1 MATIPNNPTTEQLDA
16 VNEMLAAVSQ
26 APVNQL
32 EATNPEVALA
42 FDTLT
47 RVSREVQAEGW
58 TFNTEYHVKQ
68 SRTNVTVAGVTQTR
82 IAIPNDVI
90 QIDLTNDHNNA
101 SHNSVVRNDADCTPA
116 GLYLYDRQLHTFNWD
131 YDPDCD
137 VRKLYDYIYLPKP
150 IQDYILAR
158 AITLFSNRVI
168 GDTNQYS
175 ILKGIEAEK
184 KAVALEYECSQG
196 DFTFFGHPEG
206 GNFYTSYQPYT
217 ALSRY

>member
-82 IAIPNDVI
+82 IAIPNDII
-90 QIDLTNDHNNA
+90 QIDLSTDHNNA
-101 SHNSVVRNDADCTPA
+101 SHNSVVRYDADCTPA
-116 GLYLYDRQLHTFNWD
+116 GLYLYDRQKHTFNWD

-158 AITLFSNRVI
+158 ATTLFSNRVV
-168 GDTNQYS
+168 GDTNQYTL
-175 ILKGIEAEK
+175 LKSIEAEK

-217 ALSRY
+217 ALYRY

>member
-1 MATIPNNPTTEQLDA
+1 MATIPNNPTTEQLNA

-82 IAIPNDVI
+82 IAIPNDII
-90 QIDLTNDHNNA
+90 QIDLTTDHNNA
-101 SHNSVVRNDADCTPA
+101 SHNSVVRYDADCTPA
-116 GLYLYDRQLHTFNWD
+116 GLYLYDRQKHTFNWD

-158 AITLFSNRVI
+158 ATTLFSNRVV
-168 GDTNQYS
+168 GDTNQYTL
-175 ILKGIEAEK
+175 LKSIEAEK

>member
-82 IAIPNDVI
+82 IAIPNDII
-90 QIDLTNDHNNA
+90 QIDLSTDHNNA
-101 SHNSVVRNDADCTPA
+101 SHNSVVRYDADCTPA
-116 GLYLYDRQLHTFNWD
+116 GLYLYDRQKHTFNWD

-158 AITLFSNRVI
+158 ATTLFSNRVV
-168 GDTNQYS
+168 GDTNQYTL
-175 ILKGIEAEK
+175 LKSIEAEK

>member
-68 SRTNVTVAGVTQTR
+68 SRTNVTVAGV
-82 IAIPNDVI
+82 I
-90 QIDLTNDHNNA
+90 Q
-101 SHNSVVRNDADCTPA
+101 
-116 GLYLYDRQLHTFNWD
+116 
-131 YDPDCD
+131 
-137 VRKLYDYIYLPKP
+137 
-150 IQDYILAR
+150 
-158 AITLFSNRVI
+158 
-168 GDTNQYS
+168 
-175 ILKGIEAEK
+175 
-184 KAVALEYECSQG
+184 
-196 DFTFFGHPEG
+196 
-206 GNFYTSYQPYT
+206 
-217 ALSRY
+217 LSLIHI

>member
-1 MATIPNNPTTEQLDA
+1 M
-16 VNEMLAAVSQ
+16 
-26 APVNQL
+26 
-32 EATNPEVALA
+32 
-42 FDTLT
+42 
-47 RVSREVQAEGW
+47 
-58 TFNTEYHVKQ
+58 
-68 SRTNVTVAGVTQTR
+68 
-82 IAIPNDVI
+82 
-90 QIDLTNDHNNA
+90 
-101 SHNSVVRNDADCTPA
+101 
-116 GLYLYDRQLHTFNWD
+116 YLYDRQLHTFNWD

-158 AITLFSNRVI
+158 AITLFSNRVV
-168 GDTNQYS
+168 GDTNQYT

>member
-82 IAIPNDVI
+82 IAIPNDII
-90 QIDLTNDHNNA
+90 QIDLTTDHNNA
-101 SHNSVVRNDADCTPA
+101 SHNSVVRYDADCTPA
-116 GLYLYDRQLHTFNWD
+116 GLYLYDRQKHTFNWD

-158 AITLFSNRVI
+158 ATTLFSNRVV
-168 GDTNQYS
+168 GDTNQYTL
-175 ILKGIEAEK
+175 LKSIEAEK

>member
-16 VNEMLAAVSQ
+16 VNEMLAAVGQ

-32 EATNPEVALA
+32 EATNPDVALA

-68 SRTNVTVAGVTQTR
+68 SRTNVTLAGVTQTR
-82 IAIPNDVI
+82 IAVADDVLQLDLSNDF
-90 QIDLTNDHNNA
+90 NNA
-101 SHNSVVRNDADCTPA
+101 AHDGVIRQDNSSDPA
-116 GLYLYDRQLHTFNWD
+116 GIYLYDRQEHTFNWD
-131 YDPDCD
+131 YDPHCD
-137 VRKLYDYIYLPKP
+137 VRKFYDYTYLPKP
-150 IQDYILAR
+150 IQDYVLAK
-158 AITLFSNRVI
+158 ATATFSNRLV
-168 GDTNQYS
+168 GDTNQYQ
-175 ILKGIEAEK
+175 ILRAAEGEK
-184 KAVALEYECSQG
+184 RANALEYECIQG

-206 GNFYTSYQPYT
+206 GNFYNSYQPYQ

>member
-1 MATIPNNPTTEQLDA
+1 MATIPNNPTIEQLDA

-42 FDTLT
+42 FDTLMRT
-47 RVSREVQAEGW
+47 SREVQAEGW
-58 TFNTEYHVKQ
+58 TFNIEYHVKQ
-68 SRTNVTVAGVTQTR
+68 SRTNVTIAGVTETR
-82 IAIPNDVI
+82 IAIADDVI

-101 SHNSVVRNDADCTPA
+101 AHNSVVRYDSAGDPA
-116 GLYLYDRQLHTFNWD
+116 GMYLYDRQLHTFNWD

-137 VRKLYDYIYLPKP
+137 VHKLFDYTSLPKP

-158 AITLFSNRVI
+158 ATAVFSNRLV
-168 GDTNQYS
+168 GDTQQYQ
-175 ILKGIEAEK
+175 ILKGLEAEK
-184 KAVALEYECSQG
+184 KAIALEYECSQG